1 MGTDNFSERRAR
13 DLAARPY
20 TFTLAQ
26 GEDAI
31 WTAQV
36 MELPG
41 VIAEGD
47 TPDEAIAEG
56 REALSEMI
64 AYYLDEGRT
73 VPEPFET
80 REFSGR
86 TELRLNPELHGR
98 VVKMAAEQGV
108 SLNRWLAAAIAN
120 AAGTGRHTASIDRL
134 DALVSRMEQLAATGP
149 TEALRIAEP
158 PATYSSNNP
167 TTD

>member
-1 MGTDNFSERRAR
+1 LS
-13 DLAARPY
+13 
-20 TFTLAQ
+20 
-26 GEDAI
+26 
-31 WTAQV
+31 
-36 MELPG
+36 G

-47 TPDEAIAEG
+47 TPDETITGG

-64 AYYLDEGRT
+64 AYYLDESRT

-108 SLNRWLAAAIAN
+108 SLNRWLAAAIAD
-120 AAGTGRHTASIDRL
+120 AAGRHTATIERL
-134 DALVSRMEQLAATGP
+134 DELVARMEQLAAAEP

-158 PATYSSNNP
+158 LAPYDSDKP
-167 TTD
+167 TPV